1 LNPISKKTV
10 WQLEISCKAQISEE
24 KIMIANPLQTNA
36 TGNGRRTSRAPQ
48 RVDFSKINTAVRIPN
63 LIEVQRASYDRF
75 LQMDLLPEER
85 ERTGLQAVFQ
95 SVFPISDFRGT
106 ATLDFVEY
114 QIGNWQCKCGNLEG
128 LSYLR
133 ANCKQCG
140 AKIKVDPFS
149 ANETLCQNC
158 GTFNDV
164 RPKLCDR
171 CGEPVGLKH
180 KHDEQECQERGMSF
194 SVPLKVKIR
203 LTVYDKDTETG
214 ISSIRDIKEEDVFFG
229 EIPLM
234 TPNGTFIINGT
245 ERVIVSQLHRSPGVF
260 FKAERGTYIAKVIPY
275 RGSWI
280 EFEYDQKGLLN
291 SRLGKKKMLATVF
304 LRALGLWLNPSF
316 DPTMLT
322 SDAVVD
328 EVVKNTSFTNA
339 DILKTFYTG
348 DHIRIDGGRL
358 LVQIRESGPTNLV
371 GMRAEQEIPG
381 KDGEV
386 LVRATKKINSSA
398 VKEMRRLK
406 MGEVEVTQQDFEG
419 AFALDDV
426 VSMETGEVLLEANTE
441 ISGTKLQEII
451 ESGITEFSIFFPER
465 DAIGPVLAQTV
476 KKDSIS
482 KPVDALLEIYRKMRP
497 GDPPTVPTAYRLL
510 EGMFFDA
517 RRFDLSRV
525 GRLKFNIKMGRPERD
540 RIDDP
545 LLSAR
550 DFTEV
555 VSYLLKMRKDH
566 EHYHADD
573 IDHLGNRRVRAV
585 GELLENQ
592 FRIGLERME
601 RAIKEKMSIQQELHT
616 TMPRDLVNAKPVTA
630 AVREFFGSSQLS
642 QFMDQTNPLS
652 EITHKRRLSALG
664 PGGLSRER
672 AGFEVR
678 DVHTTH
684 YGRIC
689 PIETPE
695 GPNIGLI
702 SSLSCFARINEFG
715 FIESPYRKVENGYV
729 IDYVKITNGGDSNF
743 RPGNHVPLKEVKET
757 NEQIGDSGRKI
768 EYEPYPFYLTAWE
781 EDKYIIGQ
789 ANIELDENGYIVH
802 ERNAVRQAGEFTTA
816 SRDVIEYLDVSP
828 KQLVSVAASLIPFL
842 ENDDANRALMGSNM
856 QRQSVPLLRAEAP
869 YVGTGMESVT
879 AQDSGAV
886 VNAKRDGVV
895 DYVDS
900 ERIIVKAD
908 HNVDGT
914 ISREV
919 TADIYSLVK
928 FKRSNQNTCINQRP
942 IVQVGERVKK
952 GQVIADGPCT
962 DKGELALGRNVLV
975 AFMPWRGYNFED
987 AILVSEK
994 LVKEDY
1000 YTSIHIEELE
1010 IEARDTKLG
1019 PEEITRDIPNVGEN
1033 MLRDL
1038 DESGIIRI
1046 GAQVKPGSILVGKV
1060 TPKGETQLTAEEKLL
1075 RAIFGEKAGDVKDA
1089 SLTCPPGIDGT
1100 VVDVQVFTRKGQDKD
1115 ERSLDIEAMEEDRFR
1130 RDLDD
1135 EIRILREQRDE
1146 RIFELFD
1153 GRKLA
1158 RPLKDSG
1165 ETIIEAGVTLTRE
1178 MIQAV
1183 SLKQLRKAELTTTT
1197 VDIAAE
1203 IKNYEQRTERQID
1216 ILTDIYEDKIAKLKQ
1231 GDELSPGVIKMVKVF
1246 VAMKRKLSVGDKM
1259 AGRHGN
1265 KGVIAR
1271 ILPEEDM
1278 PYLPDGTSV
1287 EIVLNPLGVPSRMNV
1302 GQILETHLGWA
1313 ARVLG
1318 FHFATPVF
1326 DGATENEIKKYIGQ
1340 ANDTLTGDGI
1350 PAMVGQSGKTVLYD
1364 GLSGDPFEQKV
1375 TVGFIYMLKLSHLVD
1390 DKIHARSIGP
1400 YSLITQQPLGGKAQ
1414 FGGQRF
1420 GEMEV
1425 WALEAYGAAHIL
1437 QELLTAKSDDVAGRS
1452 KIYEAIV
1459 KGEADFDPGI
1469 PESFNVL
1476 VRELQS
1482 LCLDVELIPREKINR
1497 EEQAQGVGEVLSV
1510 GGLE

>member
-1 LNPISKKTV
+1 
-10 WQLEISCKAQISEE
+10 
-24 KIMIANPLQTNA
+24 MIANPLQNNTN
-36 TGNGRRTSRAPQ
+36 GLGRRTSKAPE
-48 RVDFSKINTAVRIPN
+48 RVDFSKIYTSARIPN
-63 LIEVQRASYDRF
+63 LIEVQRESYNRF
-75 LQMDLLPEER
+75 LQMDLIPEER
-85 ERTGLQAVFQ
+85 DTIGLQ
-95 SVFPISDFRGT
+95 SVFGSFFPVSDFRET
-106 ATLDFVEY
+106 ATLEFVEY

-128 LSYLR
+128 LEHLR
-133 ANCKQCG
+133 SNCKNCG
-140 AKIKVDPFS
+140 SKIKVDPFNP
-149 ANETLCQNC
+149 AEVLCNNC
-158 GTFNDV
+158 GTFNSV
-164 RPKLCDR
+164 RPNLCPN

-180 KHDEQECQERGMSF
+180 KHDQQECQERGMSY

-203 LTVYDKDTETG
+203 LTVYDKDAETG
-214 ISSIRDIKEEDVFFG
+214 VSTIRDIKEEEVFFG

-234 TPNGTFIINGT
+234 TDNGTFIINGT

-260 FKAERGTYIAKVIPY
+260 FKGDRDTYLAKIIPY
-275 RGSWI
+275 RGSWV
-280 EFEYDQKGLLN
+280 EFEFDQKGILYA
-291 SRLGKKKMLATVF
+291 RLGKRKILASIF
-304 LRALGLWLNPSF
+304 LRALGLWLNPQIDMKTISDNILEEVIKNAEYSNGEILKLF
-316 DPTMLT
+316 YT
-322 SDAVVD
+322 SD
-328 EVVKNTSFTNA
+328 EVQVRKGKLFVKVKPEGGTHLEGMKA
-339 DILKTFYTG
+339 EEDIK
-348 DHIRIDGGRL
+348 
-358 LVQIRESGPTNLV
+358 
-371 GMRAEQEIPG
+371 A
-381 KDGEV
+381 DGEDV
-386 LVRATKKINSSA
+386 TRIGKKITKMA
-398 VKEMRRLK
+398 MKELRKLGTER
-406 MGEVEVTQQDFEG
+406 VEVSTADFDG
-419 AFALDDV
+419 AFALSDV
-426 VSMETGEVLLEANTE
+426 VNTETGEVIVEANTE
-441 ISGTKLQEII
+441 ITAAKLQQIVEEGVPEFTVFFPQRDLIGEII
-451 ESGITEFSIFFPER
+451 SST
-465 DAIGPVLAQTV
+465 L
-476 KKDSIS
+476 KKDPIS

-525 GRLKFNIKMGRPERD
+525 GRLKFNIKIGRPERD
-540 RIDDP
+540 RINDP
-545 LLSAR
+545 LLAPK
-550 DFTEV
+550 DFIEV
-555 VSYLLKMRKDH
+555 VHYLLKMKRDF
-566 EHYHADD
+566 ENYTQDD

-601 RAIKEKMSIQQELHT
+601 RAIKEKMSIQQDMFT

-678 DVHTTH
+678 DVHPTH

-715 FIESPYRKVENGYV
+715 FIEAPYRKVSDGRVVEYV
-729 IDYVKITNGGDSNF
+729 RVINGGDTKLK
-743 RPGNHVPLKEVKET
+743 PGDHIPLEDLEKANKKLGEEARRA
-757 NEQIGDSGRKI
+757 N
-768 EYEPYPFYLTAWE
+768 YEPWPFYLTAWE
-781 EDKYIIGQ
+781 EDKHVVGQ
-789 ANIELDENGYIVH
+789 ANIELDADGHIVN
-802 ERNAVRQAGEFTTA
+802 ERNAARKAGEFILA
-816 SRDVIEYLDVSP
+816 LRKDIEYVDVSP

-869 YVGTGMESVT
+869 YIGTGMEKVT
-879 AQDSGAV
+879 ARDSGAV
-886 VNAKRDGVV
+886 VTAKRDGVV

-919 TADIYSLVK
+919 TADIYTLIK

-942 IVQVGERVKK
+942 IVHVSERVEK

-962 DKGELALGRNVLV
+962 DRGELALGRNVLV

-987 AILVSEK
+987 AILVSER

-1089 SLTCPPGIDGT
+1089 SLVCPPGIDGT
-1100 VVDVQVFTRKGQDKD
+1100 VVEVQVFTRKGQERDQ
-1115 ERSLDIEAMEEDRFR
+1115 RSLNIEQEEENRLR
-1130 RDLDD
+1130 RDLED
-1135 EIRILREQRDE
+1135 EMRILREQRDA
-1146 RIFELFD
+1146 RVYELFE
-1153 GRKLA
+1153 GRKLSA
-1158 RPLKDSG
+1158 DLTVEREVRIPKN
-1165 ETIIEAGVTLTRE
+1165 ETITRE
-1178 MIQAV
+1178 MLAGV
-1183 SLKQLRKAELTTTT
+1183 EPKALRKAQLAGARATD
-1197 VDIAAE
+1197 VLAE
-1203 IKNYEQRTERQID
+1203 AKDFEERTERQIR
-1216 ILTDIYEDKIAKLKQ
+1216 ILTDIYEEKIAKLRQ
-1231 GDELSPGVIKMVKVF
+1231 GDELAPGVIKMVKVF
-1246 VAMKRKLSVGDKM
+1246 IAMKRKLSVGDKM

-1278 PYLPDGTSV
+1278 PYLPDGAPV

-1318 FHFATPVF
+1318 MHFATPVF
-1326 DGATENEIKKYIGQ
+1326 DGATETEIKQKLQLSGARARELGLPEIV
-1340 ANDTLTGDGI
+1340 NE
-1350 PAMVGQSGKTVLYD
+1350 SGKAILYD

-1375 TVGFIYMLKLSHLVD
+1375 TVGYIYMLKLSHLVD

-1459 KGEADFDPGI
+1459 KGDTVFTPGL

-1476 VRELQS
+1476 IRELQS
-1482 LCLDVELIPREKINR
+1482 LCLDVELIKTKV
-1497 EEQAQGVGEVLSV
+1497 AH
-1510 GGLE
+1510 

>member
-1 LNPISKKTV
+1 MSVNL
-10 WQLEISCKAQISEE
+10 
-24 KIMIANPLQTNA
+24 LQATN
-36 TGNGRRTSRAPQ
+36 TGLGKRTSQAPE
-48 RVDFSKINTAVRIPN
+48 RIDFSKIATAVRIPN
-63 LIEVQRASYDRF
+63 LIEIQRESYNRF
-75 LQMDLLPEER
+75 LQMDFLPEER
-85 ERTGLQAVFQ
+85 ENTGLQAVFQ

-114 QIGNWQCKCGNLEG
+114 QIGNWQCKCGRLEG
-128 LSYLR
+128 LNYLR
-133 ANCKQCG
+133 ANCKECG
-140 AKIKVDPFS
+140 STIKVNPL
-149 ANETLCQNC
+149 AAGETLCHKC
-158 GTFNDV
+158 GTFNFV
-164 RPKLCDR
+164 RPQLCEN

-180 KHDEQECQERGMSF
+180 KHDQQECQERGMSY

-203 LTVYDKDTETG
+203 LTVYDKDPETEAM
-214 ISSIRDIKEEDVFFG
+214 SIRDIKEEEVFFG

-234 TPNGTFIINGT
+234 TDNGTFIINGT

-260 FKAERGTYIAKVIPY
+260 FKRGAVYIAKIIPY
-275 RGSWI
+275 RGSWV
-280 EFEYDQKGLLN
+280 EFEYDQKNLLYV
-291 SRLGKKKMLATVF
+291 RVGKRKFLASIF
-304 LRALGLWLNPSF
+304 LRALGLWFNRESDIKTTGNDSALEEGVKNAVFS
-316 DPTMLT
+316 DEDMLRALYVT
-322 SDAVVD
+322 D
-328 EVVKNTSFTNA
+328 EV
-339 DILKTFYTG
+339 
-348 DHIRIDGGRL
+348 RIEDGSL
-358 LVQIRESGPTNLV
+358 MMQVPQSAASNLV
-371 GMRAEQEIPG
+371 GMKVDFDIKGRTEPI
-381 KDGEV
+381 
-386 LVRATKKINSSA
+386 VRSGKKITA
-398 VKEMRRLK
+398 TALEGLRKAKIE
-406 MGEVEVTQQDFEG
+406 EVEIEPSQFEG
-419 AFALDDV
+419 AFALSDIV
-426 VSMETGEVLLEANTE
+426 NKESGEVLLEANNE
-441 ISGTKLQEII
+441 ITAAKLQEIS
-451 ESGITEFSIFFPER
+451 EAGIDSFSVFFPER
-465 DAIGPVLAQTV
+465 DDIGSILSLTL
-476 KKDSIS
+476 KKDVIT

-497 GDPPTVPTAYRLL
+497 GDPPTVQTAYRLL
-510 EGMFFDA
+510 DAMFFDP
-517 RRFDLSRV
+517 RKFDFSRV
-525 GRLKFNIKMGRPERD
+525 GRLKFNIKMGKPERE

-545 LLSAR
+545 LLTAH
-550 DFTEV
+550 DFYEV
-555 VSYLLKMRKDH
+555 VAYVLKMRKNPS
-566 EHYHADD
+566 EYQSDD

-601 RAIKEKMSIQQELHT
+601 RAIKEKMSIHQEMQT
-616 TMPRDLVNAKPVTA
+616 TMPRDLINAKPVTA

-678 DVHTTH
+678 DVHPTH

-715 FIESPYRKVENGYV
+715 FIEAPYRKVIDGRVLEYV
-729 IDYVKITNGGDSNF
+729 RVINGGETKLK
-743 RPGNHVPLKEVKET
+743 PGEHIPLEDVEKANKKL
-757 NEQIGDSGRKI
+757 GSGGRKA
-768 EYEPYPFYLTAWE
+768 EFEPWPFYLTAWE
-781 EDKYIIGQ
+781 EDKHVVGQ
-789 ANIELDENGYIVH
+789 ANIQLDVNGNIVN
-802 ERNAVRQAGEFTTA
+802 ERNASRKAGEFVLA
-816 SRDVIEYLDVSP
+816 LRKDIEYVDVSP

-869 YVGTGMESVT
+869 YIGTGMEQTT
-879 AQDSGAV
+879 ARDSGAV
-886 VNAKRDGVV
+886 VVAKRDGVV

-900 ERIIVKAD
+900 ERCIVKAD

-919 TADIYSLVK
+919 TADIYTLIK

-942 IVQVGERVKK
+942 IVHVGERVSK

-962 DKGELALGRNVLV
+962 DRGELALGRNVLV

-987 AILVSEK
+987 AILVSER

-1038 DESGIIRI
+1038 DDSGIIRI

-1089 SLTCPPGIDGT
+1089 SLVSPPGIDGT
-1100 VVDVQVFTRKGQDKD
+1100 VVDVQVFTRKGQEKD
-1115 ERSLDIEAMEEDRFR
+1115 ARSLAIEQEEEDRLR
-1130 RDLDD
+1130 RDLED
-1135 EIRILREQRDE
+1135 EIRILREQRDQ
-1146 RIFELFD
+1146 RIYELLE
-1153 GRKLA
+1153 GRKLSA
-1158 RPLKDSG
+1158 DLTVNRDVV
-1165 ETIIEAGVTLTRE
+1165 IEKGTPITRE
-1178 MIQAV
+1178 MLFDIEPKV
-1183 SLKQLRKAELTTTT
+1183 LRKVQLASSRID
-1197 VDIAAE
+1197 VGGE
-1203 IKNYEQRTERQID
+1203 IKEYEDRTERQIK
-1216 ILTDIYEDKIAKLKQ
+1216 ILSDIYEEKIAKLRQ
-1231 GDELSPGVIKMVKVF
+1231 GDELAPGVIKMVKVF
-1246 VAMKRKLSVGDKM
+1246 IAMKRKLSVGDKM

-1278 PYLPDGTSV
+1278 PYLPDGTPV

-1318 FHFATPVF
+1318 VHFATPVF
-1326 DGATENEIKKYIGQ
+1326 DGATEAEIKEKLALAGQ
-1340 ANDTLTGDGI
+1340 RATELGLPEIINE
-1350 PAMVGQSGKTVLYD
+1350 SGKAILYD
-1364 GLSGDPFEQKV
+1364 GLSGEPFEQKV
-1375 TVGFIYMLKLSHLVD
+1375 TVGYIYMLKLSHLVD

-1459 KGEADFDPGI
+1459 KGEADFDPGL

-1482 LCLDVELIPREKINR
+1482 LCLDVELINR
-1497 EEQAQGVGEVLSV
+1497 KAAVNGGPAEEGVGEALITSAV
-1510 GGLE
+1510 EA

>member
-1 LNPISKKTV
+1 
-10 WQLEISCKAQISEE
+10 
-24 KIMIANPLQTNA
+24 MINNPLQSSSN
-36 TGNGRRTSRAPQ
+36 GLGRRTSQSPE
-48 RVDFSKINTAVRIPN
+48 RVDFSKIYTSAQIPN
-63 LIEVQRASYDRF
+63 LIEVQRESYNRF
-75 LQMDLLPEER
+75 LQMDLIPEER
-85 ERTGLQAVFQ
+85 EPIGLQ
-95 SVFPISDFRGT
+95 SVFKSVFPVSDFRET
-106 ATLDFVEY
+106 ATLEFVEY

-128 LSYLR
+128 LEHLR
-133 ANCKQCG
+133 ANCKNCG
-140 AKIKVDPFS
+140 SKIKVDPFNP
-149 ANETLCQNC
+149 AEVLCNHC
-158 GTFNDV
+158 GTFNAV
-164 RPKLCDR
+164 RPKLCPN

-180 KHDEQECQERGMSF
+180 KHDQQECQERGMSY

-203 LTVYDKDTETG
+203 LTVFDKDAETG
-214 ISSIRDIKEEDVFFG
+214 ASTVRDIKEEDVFFG

-234 TPNGTFIINGT
+234 TDNGTFIINGT

-260 FKAERGTYIAKVIPY
+260 FKGERDEFLAKIIPY
-275 RGSWI
+275 RGSWV
-280 EFEYDQKGLLN
+280 EFEYDQKGILHA
-291 SRLGKKKMLATVF
+291 RLGKRKILATIF
-304 LRALGLWLNPSF
+304 LRALGLWLNPQI
-316 DPTMLT
+316 DMKTI
-322 SDAVVD
+322 SDSILE
-328 EVVKNTSFTNA
+328 EVVKNAEYTDASV
-339 DILKTFYTG
+339 LRLFYVTDEIAVDKG
-348 DHIRIDGGRL
+348 KLFVKLRKEG
-358 LVQIRESGPTNLV
+358 ETNLS
-371 GMRAEQEIPG
+371 GMHSEEDL
-381 KDGEV
+381 KDGKEDV
-386 LVRATKKINSSA
+386 VRKGKKITKSA
-398 VKEMRRLK
+398 IADLRRLK
-406 MGEVEVTQQDFEG
+406 RDKVEISPNDFET
-419 AFALDDV
+419 AFAIEDV
-426 VSMETGEVLLEANTE
+426 VNNETGEVILEANSE
-441 ISGTKLQEII
+441 ISAAKLQQIVE
-451 ESGITEFSIFFPER
+451 EGVGGFEVFFPKRDIIGEVISQTLR
-465 DAIGPVLAQTV
+465 KDAIT
-476 KKDSIS
+476 

-545 LLSAR
+545 LLAAQ
-550 DFTEV
+550 DFVNV
-555 VSYLLKMRKDH
+555 VNYLLRMKKDS
-566 EHYHADD
+566 EQYIQDD

-601 RAIKEKMSIQQELHT
+601 RAIKEKMSIQQDMFT

-678 DVHTTH
+678 DVHPTH

-715 FIESPYRKVENGYV
+715 FIESPYRRVEDGRV
-729 IDYVKITNGGDSNF
+729 IEYVKIHNGGDTKF
-743 RPGNHVPLKEVKET
+743 KPGDHVPLEQVESANRKAKRAEEKEAVF
-757 NEQIGDSGRKI
+757 
-768 EYEPYPFYLTAWE
+768 EPYPFYLTAWE
-781 EDKYIIGQ
+781 EDKWVIGQ
-789 ANIELDENGYIVH
+789 ANIVLDEKGHFVN
-802 ERNAVRQAGEFTTA
+802 ERNAARRKGEFITA
-816 SRDVIEYLDVSP
+816 DRSEIQYMDVSP

-856 QRQSVPLLRAEAP
+856 QRQSVPLLRAESP
-869 YVGTGMESVT
+869 YVGTGMEKI
-879 AQDSGAV
+879 AARDSGAV
-886 VNAKRDGVV
+886 VIAKRDGVV

-908 HNVDGT
+908 HQVDGT

-952 GQVIADGPCT
+952 GQVTADGPCT
-962 DKGELALGRNVLV
+962 DRGELALGRNVLV

-1019 PEEITRDIPNVGEN
+1019 PEEITRDIPNIGEV

-1115 ERSLDIEAMEEDRFR
+1115 ERSLDIEAMEEDGLR
-1130 RDLDD
+1130 RDLED
-1135 EIRILREQRDE
+1135 EIRILQEQRDE
-1146 RIFELFD
+1146 RIYELFE
-1153 GRKLA
+1153 GR
-1158 RPLKDSG
+1158 RLKTDLMEG
-1165 ETIIEAGVTLTRE
+1165 KEGLVKKGVTLDRS
-1178 MIQAV
+1178 I
-1183 SLKQLRKAELTTTT
+1183 LKDIPAKLYKSIDVASGNIDITAETK
-1197 VDIAAE
+1197 E
-1203 IKNYEQRTERQID
+1203 YEQRTERQIN
-1216 ILTDIYEDKIAKLKQ
+1216 ILSDIYDEKITKLKQ
-1231 GDELSPGVIKMVKVF
+1231 GDELPPGVIKMVKVF

-1278 PYLPDGTSV
+1278 PYLPDGTPV

-1318 FHFATPVF
+1318 LHFATPVF
-1326 DGATENEIKKYIGQ
+1326 DGASEEEIKKHIGM
-1340 ANDTLTGDGI
+1340 ANKRYDELGL
-1350 PAMVGQSGKTVLYD
+1350 PPSVGPSGKTRLYD
-1364 GLSGDPFEQKV
+1364 GLTGEQFEQKV
-1375 TVGFIYMLKLSHLVD
+1375 TVGYIYMLKLSHLVD

-1437 QELLTAKSDDVAGRS
+1437 QELLTCKSDDVAGRS
-1452 KIYEAIV
+1452 KIYETIV
-1459 KGEADFDPGI
+1459 KGVSNFEPGI

-1482 LCLDVELIPREKINR
+1482 LCLDVELIQEDEIDP
-1497 EEQAQGVGEVLSV
+1497 EEVAAGVDAIV
-1510 GGLE
+1510 GAD